1 MKLAIFK
8 SLLAV
13 AVLCFCAV
21 NIQAQDQAKVETVE
35 VKVTGMM
42 CSGCA
47 SKVYNVLQETSGV
60 VDNEVKY
67 PGDVA
72 IITYDPEKIQP
83 AEIVTTIEDKT
94 DFKAELNVNE

>member
-1 MKLAIFK
+1 MKLLK
-8 SLLAV
+8 SFLAV
-13 AVLCFCAV
+13 AVFFFFAAAV
-21 NIQAQDQAKVETVE
+21 QAKVETVE
-35 VKVTGMM
+35 VKITGMM
-42 CSGCA
+42 CGGCA
-47 SKVYNVLQETSGV
+47 SKVYNVLKETDGV

-94 DFKAELNVNE
+94 DFKAKL

>member
-1 MKLAIFK
+1 MKLAILKTF
-8 SLLAV
+8 LAV
-13 AVLCFCAV
+13 AVFFFFAAAV
-21 NIQAQDQAKVETVE
+21 QAQDQAKVETVE
-35 VKVTGMM
+35 VKITGMM
-42 CSGCA
+42 CGGCA
-47 SKVYNVLQETSGV
+47 SKVYNVLKETDGV

-94 DFKAELNVNE
+94 DFKAKL